1 MPLRKKGKQVA
12 SCDLVPTR
20 EDSDTI
26 NTEAMA
32 TCKGQSTQHT
42 KTALRNSS
50 LYAKPLNTLENFISF
65 FASIPSVWIDSTVEA
80 TGKHLQFG
88 LTALLP

>member
-1 MPLRKKGKQVA
+1 MGLGSNKRGFGHYKYRSNGNIQGNQLNTQKLPCAIPRSTRNLSTPLRI
-12 SCDLVPTR
+12 LF
-20 EDSDTI
+20 
-26 NTEAMA
+26 
-32 TCKGQSTQHT
+32 
-42 KTALRNSS
+42 
-50 LYAKPLNTLENFISF
+50 PL